1 MSSHIISWIEVS
13 LIILIPLAALIG
25 NWFRVKNKKIKRNK
39 FIAESN
45 TADIILLKKALI
57 IALKKIDKQTEKAH
71 GEDPEIA
78 CLVKDLLSDEID
90 GKSAI

>member
-1 MSSHIISWIEVS
+1 MTSHIISWIGIS
-13 LIILIPLAALIG
+13 LVVLIPVVGVIA
-25 NWFRVKNKKIKRNK
+25 NWFRVKGKKVRRNK
-39 FIAESN
+39 LVADSN
-45 TADIILLKKALI
+45 TADIRMLKKALI

-90 GKSAI
+90 GKSGI